1 MNGRR
6 MVAAGVVVAA
16 VTIGGVAGA
25 LIASPGRS
33 GAASSPEVSTSATSN
48 STAPNGDHVRGL
60 HGAGFGAGPEV
71 LDAGAKALGLSTD
84 DLLKK
89 LSDGKTT
96 IADVAKAQNVDVQT
110 VIDAMEAASDKAI
123 EDIVNKPFPVP
134 HFGKGDHDG
143 KGRMGGGGG
152 GFGFGF
158 GDLKDSADSLA
169 KSLGITTDQLTTD
182 LRDGKSIAD
191 IAKANGKDLNTII
204 DNLVTDVTAKID
216 QAVKDGHLPKD
227 MATKIESNLK
237 DMITKAVNGDFSFGM
252 GGGMH
257 GFGHGGPDGGP
268 GGMPGF
274 PGGAGPNGGPGGEGT
289 TAPPSVP
296 APTTGG

>member
-1 MNGRR
+1 
-6 MVAAGVVVAA
+6 
-16 VTIGGVAGA
+16 
-25 LIASPGRS
+25 
-33 GAASSPEVSTSATSN
+33 
-48 STAPNGDHVRGL
+48 
-60 HGAGFGAGPEV
+60 
-71 LDAGAKALGLSTD
+71 
-84 DLLKK
+84 
-89 LSDGKTT
+89 
-96 IADVAKAQNVDVQT
+96 
-110 VIDAMEAASDKAI
+110 
-123 EDIVNKPFPVP
+123 
-134 HFGKGDHDG
+134 
-143 KGRMGGGGG
+143 
-152 GFGFGF
+152 
-158 GDLKDSADSLA
+158 
-169 KSLGITTDQLTTD
+169 
-182 LRDGKSIAD
+182 
-191 IAKANGKDLNTII
+191 
-204 DNLVTDVTAKID
+204 LVTDVTAKID

>member
-48 STAPNGDHVRGL
+48 STQPNGDHVRGF
-60 HGAGFGAGPEV
+60 HRAGFGAGPEV

-84 DLLKK
+84 DLLQK

-152 GFGFGF
+152 GGGGFGFGF
-158 GDLKDSADSLA
+158 AGLKDSADALA

-191 IAKANGKDLNTII
+191 IATANGKDLNTII

-227 MATKIESNLK
+227 MATKIDSTLK

-257 GFGHGGPDGGP
+257 GFGHFGGPD

-274 PGGAGPNGGPGGEGT
+274 PGGAGPKGAGT